1 MLPVIGITCSRISLP
16 GGGDRFGQNG
26 AYVRAVTDAGGAPV
40 LVPPDISEAALR
52 AIYDTLDGLL
62 LSGGVDVAPHRYG
75 ETPHPKLGDVDAGR
89 DEVELT
95 LARRAVAD
103 DLPVLAICRGI
114 QLLNV
119 ALGGTLYQDIASQ
132 VPGAL
137 AHPYQEGNRRDHI
150 AHMVDVVSG
159 SRLHDILWPEDGTLP
174 VNSMHHQAVKDVAPG
189 CVVTARAPDGVIEGL
204 EEPTRRFVV
213 GVQWHP
219 EEMVENDA
227 RMRSLFA
234 HFVAAARS
242 RGERRA

>member
-16 GGGDRFGQNG
+16 GGGERFGQNA
-26 AYVRAVTDAGGAPV
+26 AYVRAVVDAGGAPV
-40 LVPPDISEAALR
+40 LLALDISEKALR

-75 ETPHPKLGDVDAGR
+75 EMPHPRLGDVDAGR

-95 LARRAVAD
+95 VTHWAVAD

-137 AHPYQEGNRRDHI
+137 AHPYQEGNSRGHI
-150 AHMVDVVSG
+150 AHTVDVVPG
-159 SRLHDILWPEDGTLP
+159 SHLYRILQPENGVLP

-189 CVVTARAPDGVIEGL
+189 CVITARAPDGIIEGL

-219 EEMVENDA
+219 EEMVANDA
-227 RMRSLFA
+227 RMRPLFA
-234 HFVAAARS
+234 HFVAAARWK
-242 RGERRA
+242 